1 MKKKNFNKKLDL
13 GKKRISN
20 LDGVQGGAAIT
31 LGGGNCT
38 SQLIK
43 TCTWYSELY
52 TACTCPPSWAGN
64 CEKSI
69 NFPCQ
74 YTEQPGCSPNTNI
87 VCDA

>member
-13 GKKRISN
+13 GKKQISK
-20 LDGVQGGAAIT
+20 LDDVQGGAAIT

-52 TACTCPPSWAGN
+52 TACYCDPSWDGN
-64 CEKSI
+64 CGPSI
-69 NFPCQ
+69 DRPCQ
-74 YTEQPGCSPNTNI
+74 YTEQPGCSPNTNF